1 MRIITGKARG
11 ATLRTLEGND
21 TRPTSERAKEA
32 IFSMLQF
39 EIEGRAVLDLFG
51 GSGQLGLEALS
62 RGASRAVIADA
73 SAAAV
78 DVIHKNV
85 AATKLGDGCRVI
97 RGDCFDVLRRLSGEK
112 FDIIFL
118 DPPYASGLIPR
129 VLEELAPLTKPT
141 SKIVVESGAE
151 IAENAKYRVIKR
163 AKYGIAH
170 VAVLTP
176 AENV

>member
-11 ATLRTLEGND
+11 AVLRTLEGNE

-32 IFSMLQF
+32 IFSIIQF

-78 DVIHKNV
+78 EVIKKN
-85 AATKLGDGCRVI
+85 AASAKLTENCEI
-97 RGDCFDVLRRLSGEK
+97 LRGDCFDVLRRLSGGK
-112 FDIIFL
+112 FDIVFV
-118 DPPYASGLIPR
+118 DPPYASGLIPG
-129 VLEELAPLTKPT
+129 VMEKLLPLLKPT
-141 SKIVVESGAE
+141 SKVIVESGAE
-151 IAENAKYRVIKR
+151 VAEAPGYRVIKR
-163 AKYGIAH
+163 AKYG
-170 VAVLTP
+170 VAQVAIFSPEITL
-176 AENV
+176 